1 LHKEALMNPRARVEK
16 RVVYPVGREE
26 VWAAITRPEELS
38 RWFGMEVV
46 SLDLRPAGCIVFQDG
61 GGTSRRALVEE
72 VEPPC
77 RFVFRWLPTP
87 AGGPARDPGSRVDF
101 FLEEV
106 PGGTALT
113 VVETPSLAVGEM
125 IPMVGPV
132 FLAGSMPDP
141 VGAPPRIKVGVPPG
155 RGMVEVPPGR
165 EWVPEF
171 APELARGWRQ
181 EMALSG

>member
-1 LHKEALMNPRARVEK
+1 MNPRARVEK

-46 SLDLRPAGCIVFQDG
+46 SLDLRPAGRIVFKDG

-125 IPMVGPV
+125 IPMVRPV

-141 VGAPPRIKVGVPPG
+141 VGAPPRIMVGVPLG
-155 RGMVEVPPGR
+155 QEMVEVPPGR
-165 EWVPEF
+165 EWAPEF
-171 APELARGWRQ
+171 LSELVPELARGWRQ
-181 EMALSG
+181 EMVLSR

>member
-1 LHKEALMNPRARVEK
+1 MDPMRSRARVEK
-16 RVVYPVGREE
+16 QVVYPVGREE

-46 SLDLRPAGCIVFQDG
+46 SLDLRPAGRIVFKDS

-72 VEPPC
+72 VEPPY
-77 RFVFRWLPTP
+77 RFVFRWLPAP
-87 AGGPARDPGSRVDF
+87 VGGSGHDPGSRVDF
-101 FLEEV
+101 SLEEV

-132 FLAGSMPDP
+132 VIGAWMPDP
-141 VGAPPRIKVGVPPG
+141 IGAPPRI
-155 RGMVEVPPGR
+155 
-165 EWVPEF
+165 
-171 APELARGWRQ
+171 
-181 EMALSG
+181 MAFSG

>member
-1 LHKEALMNPRARVEK
+1 MNPMRSRARVER

-46 SLDLRPAGCIVFQDG
+46 SLDLRPAGRIVFKDG

-72 VEPPC
+72 VEPPW
-77 RFVFRWLPTP
+77 RFVFRWLPAP
-87 AGGPARDPGSRVDF
+87 AGGPGRDPGSRVDF
-101 FLEEV
+101 SLEEV

-132 FLAGSMPDP
+132 FLAASMPAPPDP
-141 VGAPPRIKVGVPPG
+141 LGAPPRIKVGVPLG
-155 RGMVEVPPGR
+155 QEKVGVPPGR
-165 EWVPEF
+165 EWSPEW
-171 APELARGWRQ
+171 APELARGW
-181 EMALSG
+181 